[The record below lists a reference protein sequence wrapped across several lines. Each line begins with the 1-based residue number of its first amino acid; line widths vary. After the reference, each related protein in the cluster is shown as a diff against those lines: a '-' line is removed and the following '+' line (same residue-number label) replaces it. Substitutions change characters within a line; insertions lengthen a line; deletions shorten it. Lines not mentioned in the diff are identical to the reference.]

1 MGNFKKPEKI
11 WTWIDVSGAASAST
25 AASQHTL
32 DNRVAD
38 IFGSRKLVFVGIEL
52 LFGEIELLRHLDQQ
66 IDIAISDMVNFDLL
80 AEVVVEGLRG
90 SQLIAQA
97 LQLVMQLSD
106 LQRRL
111 YKFFEILKF

>member
-1 MGNFKKPEKI
+1 
-11 WTWIDVSGAASAST
+11 
-25 AASQHTL
+25 
-32 DNRVAD
+32 
-38 IFGSRKLVFVGIEL
+38 
-52 LFGEIELLRHLDQQ
+52 
-66 IDIAISDMVNFDLL
+66 MVNFDLL